1 MSVRCTASFAN
12 RIARRQFVCQVPG
25 CGHAYTLKDN
35 LDHHVRRKHPE
46 TLTKGS
52 TYSPSTSIAN

>member
-12 RIARRQFVCQVPG
+12 RIARRRFVCQVSG
-25 CGHAYTLKDN
+25 CGHAYTLKDHVE
-35 LDHHVRRKHPE
+35 HHVHRKHPE

-52 TYSPSTSIAN
+52 SCSPSTSIAN